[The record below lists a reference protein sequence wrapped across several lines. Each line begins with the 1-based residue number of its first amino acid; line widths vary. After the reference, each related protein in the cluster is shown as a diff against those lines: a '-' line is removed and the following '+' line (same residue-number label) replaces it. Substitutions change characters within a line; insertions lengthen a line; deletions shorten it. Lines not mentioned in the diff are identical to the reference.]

1 MTEIIK
7 ITYQLRRGIEAAWE
21 KNNPVLATGEPGW
34 ATDTYILKIGDGIH
48 PWSEL
53 PALTDVDLSEE
64 DIQNAVNRYFEK
76 YPVKIITD
84 ETLSIA
90 GAAADAAA
98 VRKLC
103 VMQDDEIILFGGN
116 STN

>member
-1 MTEIIK
+1 MAEILK
-7 ITYQLRRGIEAAWE
+7 TTFQLRRGYEAAWE
-21 KNNPVLATGEPGW
+21 KNNPILATGEPGW
-34 ATDTYILKIGDGIH
+34 ATDTYVLKIGDGIH

-53 PALTDVDLSEE
+53 PALNGVDLNEE

-76 YPVKIITD
+76 YPIKFVTD
-84 ETLSIA
+84 DTLSVA

-98 VRKLC
+98 VREMC
-103 VMQDDEIILFGGN
+103 VMHNDEVILFGGK

>member
-1 MTEIIK
+1 MMTTVK
-7 ITYQLRRGIEAAWE
+7 TTFQLKRGLLLRWE
-21 KNNPVLATGEPGW
+21 TTNPVLAAGEPGW
-34 ATDTYILKIGDGIH
+34 AMDAYILKVGDGIH
-48 PWSEL
+48 PWNEL
-53 PALTDVDLSEE
+53 PALTGIDLNEE

-76 YPVKIITD
+76 YPIKFVTD
-84 ETLSIA
+84 ETLSTA

-103 VMQDDEIILFGGN
+103 IMNNDEVILFGGN